1 MQTSLLSQF
10 LPEGIL
16 DYFDIDYYCQFCYL
30 KTREEGFLI
39 HLVEKNILPEGYQS
53 ADYESKGF
61 LPATTIQDF
70 PIRGKLLYLSIRRR
84 RWRKKSDKNSVIT
97 KDYSFLTE
105 KVKMTKDLSDF
116 LKGTG
121 REPSRYDVE
130 YL

>member
-10 LPEGIL
+10 LSEGIL
-16 DYFDIDYYCQFCYL
+16 DYFDIEYYCQFCYL

-39 HLVEKNILPEGYQS
+39 HLVEKNLFPDGYHS
-53 ADYESKGF
+53 SDYESKGF

-84 RWRKKSDKNSVIT
+84 RWRKKTDKNSVIT
-97 KDYSFLTE
+97 KDNSFLTE

-116 LKGTG
+116 LNGTG

>member
-10 LPEGIL
+10 LPVGIL
-16 DYFDIDYYCQFCYL
+16 DYFDLEYYCQFCYL

-39 HLVEKNILPEGYQS
+39 HLVEKNLLPDGYHS
-53 ADYESKGF
+53 SDYESKGF

-84 RWRKKSDKNSVIT
+84 RWRKKADKNSVIT
-97 KDYSFLTE
+97 KDYRFLTE
-105 KVKMTKDLSDF
+105 QVKMTKDLSDF
-116 LKGTG
+116 LKDTG